1 MLLRR
6 YQPKGKARQARKRQ
20 IRRRSSKAAKRIL
33 CFALWGAFTFGR
45 GRGSGF
51 GVRTPAQTSRLVA
64 GASRSSPR
72 LDIAHADPS
81 HLGRPPPPCR
91 QQLHDPSLA
100 RTRCRE
106 AALFHFISLCRD
118 LAGATTP
125 NHDCTLL
132 LHPPWLAAVCNWQA
146 PWPAPLARAR
156 CRDPRH
162 GLLHDE
168 LRLCRERARIVAA
181 KDDAATDVAATD
193 AAASRRRCRAC
204 RCRCCRATFA
214 RLTLGRL
221 RPPPLDTPS
230 ASID

>member
-1 MLLRR
+1 MGALLASLRR
-6 YQPKGKARQARKRQ
+6 PSPATGA
-20 IRRRSSKAAKRIL
+20 SSGAAL
-33 CFALWGAFTFGR
+33 LQD
-45 GRGSGF
+45 
-51 GVRTPAQTSRLVA
+51 VEVQDQTSLA

-81 HLGRPPPPCR
+81 HLGPPPLPCR

-132 LHPPWLAAVCNWQA
+132 LHPPWLAAVYNWQA

-162 GLLHDE
+162 GLPHDG